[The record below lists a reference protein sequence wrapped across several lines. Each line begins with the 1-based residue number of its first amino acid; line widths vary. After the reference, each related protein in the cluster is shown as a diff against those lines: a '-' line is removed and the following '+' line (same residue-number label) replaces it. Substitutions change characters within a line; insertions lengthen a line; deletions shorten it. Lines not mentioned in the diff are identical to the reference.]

1 MRFMVKVT
9 MTHGTQFLDFFDWS
23 MSLSVKNF
31 LCMAQLSW
39 WTENVLAKVRFFL
52 QCFIDAV

>member
-1 MRFMVKVT
+1 
-9 MTHGTQFLDFFDWS
+9 
-23 MSLSVKNF
+23 
-31 LCMAQLSW
+31 MAQLSW